1 MGDDTLERI
10 WSRIVDRYTDGD
22 GCDGCGPTVSP
33 GRPDPDGTEVEP
45 DGTEVEP
52 DGTEVEPDRV

>member
-52 DGTEVEPDRV
+52 DRV